1 MAYRNG
7 RNSAYY
13 CPLPFKFQSKVYDEW
28 QETQEHDTQ
37 GVLGVNKSIV
47 CLKWQHHYIRW

>member
-37 GVLGVNKSIV
+37 GVLGV
-47 CLKWQHHYIRW
+47 